1 VPCLLRHPAFAIM
14 LLPTPTV
21 SPAIKS
27 FIFHSCTD
35 KVLASSLL
43 VEGSARPGEEGL
55 LGLSSSAQCCLDS
68 GCSTQVNQ
76 SPKPVTKVQ
85 VSYLHR
91 CLTQSGVTST
101 LQSSRNEP
109 IMTTVQP
116 PLACLEST
124 QNTELAKKQ
133 ISGRF
138 LALGRQRQANF

>member
-1 VPCLLRHPAFAIM
+1 MPCLLRHPAFAIM

-116 PLACLEST
+116 PKYWNYKHVPPCQTYKAYFIDVGLS
-124 QNTELAKKQ
+124 Q
-133 ISGRF
+133 
-138 LALGRQRQANF
+138 